1 MSSPS
6 DIATVAAAAN
16 SQDCQESSRSTRLC
30 ESSEQLPG
38 PHSSPEESK
47 SSRSSSGGLHKHLLL
62 ITGHVYHEFI
72 GECSVAASA
81 RDLHDLDSMLPE
93 TPDAAGD
100 FVLVQ
105 VGTGWRLDV
114 KLLDVLV
121 DRLGNVS
128 VYSDKKYYSKTM
140 TKRCRNIGARC
151 TLLVNLVPVLEQL
164 ESGAGMSWPE
174 SDSGGGMYNPDW
186 IPVPALPPLP
196 RNFTGSTEKQIEY
209 LTWRLCVR
217 DRRHNLYYRLDKD
230 SPLSTLRYTCKHVPF
245 PAISAAVSQF
255 ITIYI
260 IILITI
266 PLLLPSIK
274 LLFCKT
280 CSSVFT
286 ILRRRVI
293 FVLKINSIY
302 VHKIIFRPLSV

>member
-1 MSSPS
+1 MPA
-6 DIATVAAAAN
+6 DMTAAAAN
-16 SQDCQESSRSTRLC
+16 GDCQESPRSTGLC
-30 ESSEQLPG
+30 ESSGQLPV
-38 PHSSPEESK
+38 PHSLPEESK

-62 ITGHVYHEFI
+62 VTGHVYHEFI
-72 GECSVAASA
+72 GECSVAVSA
-81 RDLHDLDSMLPE
+81 RDLHHLDSVLPD

-114 KLLDVLV
+114 KLLDVLI

-140 TKRCRNIGARC
+140 TKHCRNIGARC

-164 ESGAGMSWPE
+164 ESAVEMSWTE
-174 SDSGGGMYNPDW
+174 SDGGGGMYNPDW

-230 SPLSTLRYTCKHVPF
+230 SPLSTLRYTCKHVPL
-245 PAISAAVSQF
+245 PAISTAVSQF
-255 ITIYI
+255 ITVHI
-260 IILITI
+260 ITHAYYYSIINTKYQITI
-266 PLLLPSIK
+266 
-274 LLFCKT
+274 
-280 CSSVFT
+280 
-286 ILRRRVI
+286 
-293 FVLKINSIY
+293 
-302 VHKIIFRPLSV
+302 